1 MRARRAQARLRRRD
15 ARAPSV
21 AKPSPLSE
29 KAKARMSAPRSSC
42 PRPDAPKRPTRD
54 HRPIIPPSPLRPCAI
69 APLRHIFPPPKQK
82 RLLRISREAFS
93 VGRGNRASAALIS
106 RTSYALAGIG
116 TFADAPKRDRRLPG
130 IKGPVPPPLWIR
142 ATSIRLL
149 WNFAPLRAPPFA
161 LGLSVAWRRL
171 RCQGI
176 ARTESPARASPL
188 RCATPSRGRR
198 GWRPARRL
206 SPLSSALSR
215 WRRTGTS
222 TGSGRARTRRR
233 TCSGSCGSRAAR

>member
-1 MRARRAQARLRRRD
+1 MNARRPQA
-15 ARAPSV
+15 PNT
-21 AKPSPLSE
+21 
-29 KAKARMSAPRSSC
+29 
-42 PRPDAPKRPTRD
+42 RPPP
-54 HRPIIPPSPLRPCAI
+54 HPPPSPCAL
-69 APLRHIFPPPKQK
+69 APSRHCVKFSPKQK

-142 ATSIRLL
+142 ATPIRLL
-149 WNFAPLRAPPFA
+149 WNFAPRRRRRSRLR
-161 LGLSVAWRRL
+161 LSFAWRRL
-171 RCQGI
+171 RCQGL
-176 ARTESPARASPL
+176 ARAEKSGA
-188 RCATPSRGRR
+188 RSAAVAAATPSRGRR

-215 WRRTGTS
+215 WRRTDTS